1 MPEKSRNRIVRAEND
16 IGAIEQA
23 LEALSA
29 GDCVVYPT
37 ETFYAIG
44 ADATSASALERLFA
58 IKRRDADKP
67 VALIVAD
74 LAMARQVA
82 ERIPDAALRLAEKF
96 WPGPLT
102 MVLPAKVKYNKWVT
116 HGATTLGLRVT
127 EHPVAQKL
135 AKYAGGVIVS
145 TSANISGDEPAKSA
159 KEAREIF
166 GNKVDIII
174 DGGSSPRSESS
185 TVVDLSGDEVRLLR
199 KGPIS
204 GDQIMETL
212 QG

>member
-1 MPEKSRNRIVRAEND
+1 MKV
-16 IGAIEQA
+16 
-23 LEALSA
+23 LEANNEVIKAAAFLLRE
-29 GDCVVYPT
+29 GGVVVYPT
-37 ETFYAIG
+37 ETVYGLGCIPSDP
-44 ADATSASALERLFA
+44 DAAQRICE
-58 IKRRDADKP
+58 IKQRADKP
-67 VALIVAD
+67 LPLICSDIEAVKKIVKMNTAAEK
-74 LAMARQVA
+74 LAA
-82 ERIPDAALRLAEKF
+82 KF